1 MIKKLNITA
10 LLIILMLFNQL
21 FAQSDKILLY
31 GSCSIDEANK
41 LSEYLKNNSNID
53 LAFEINDDG
62 NLLFSKYSIIF
73 LCGNSYL
80 KLSETHIQELN
91 RMILNGSFLLIDN
104 YKSDYTLSIFLKKL
118 LAEYP
123 EKNNSILEV
132 FKKNPYRIDFEQLQ
146 FDAKQVYIGEKLR
159 VLALKEDSI
168 FENELNNDNKLRLGS
183 SIIFNYLIGN

>member
-41 LSEYLKNNSNID
+41 LSEYLKTNSNID
-53 LAFEINDDG
+53 LAFEINDETD
-62 NLLFSKYSIIF
+62 LVFSKYPIIF
-73 LCGNSYL
+73 ICGNSYL

-91 RMILNGSFLLIDN
+91 RMILNGSLLFIDN

-123 EKNNSILEV
+123 EKNNSISEV
-132 FKKNPYRIDFEQLQ
+132 LKNNPYKINFEQLK
-146 FDAKQVYIGEKLR
+146 FNTKQVYISKKLR
-159 VLALKEDSI
+159 VLALKDGSI
-168 FENELNNDNKLRLGS
+168 FESELNNDNNLRLGS

>member
-91 RMILNGSFLLIDN
+91 KMILNGSLLFIDN

>member
-10 LLIILMLFNQL
+10 LLIMLMLVNQL

-31 GSCSIDEANK
+31 GNCNIDEANK
-41 LSEYLKNNSNID
+41 LSEYLKTTSNID
-53 LAFEINDDG
+53 LAFEINDEA
-62 NLLFSKYSIIF
+62 NLVFSKYSIIF

-80 KLSETHIQELN
+80 KLSENHIKELN
-91 RMILNGSFLLIDN
+91 RMILNGSLLLIDN

-123 EKNNSILEV
+123 EKNNSISEV
-132 FKKNPYRIDFEQLQ
+132 LKNNSYRLNFDQLQ
-146 FDAKQVYIGEKLR
+146 FKTKQIYISEKLR
-159 VLALKEDSI
+159 VLALKEESI
-168 FENELNNDNKLRLGS
+168 FKSELNEDNNLRLGS

>member
-41 LSEYLKNNSNID
+41 LSEYLKTNSNID

-118 LAEYP
+118 IAEYP

-159 VLALKEDSI
+159 VLALKEESI

>member
-41 LSEYLKNNSNID
+41 LSEYLKTNSNID

-80 KLSETHIQELN
+80 KLSENHIQELN

-132 FKKNPYRIDFEQLQ
+132 FKKNPYRIDFDQLQ

-159 VLALKEDSI
+159 VLALKEESI

>member
-41 LSEYLKNNSNID
+41 LSEYLKNTSNID
-53 LAFEINDDG
+53 LEFEINDEAD
-62 NLLFSKYSIIF
+62 LLFSKYPIIF

-80 KLSETHIQELN
+80 KLSENHIRELN
-91 RMILNGSFLLIDN
+91 RMILNGSLLLINN

-118 LAEYP
+118 LPEYP
-123 EKNNSILEV
+123 EKNYSISEV
-132 FKKNPYRIDFEQLQ
+132 LKNNPYRVNFEQFQ
-146 FDAKQVYIGEKLR
+146 FNTKQVYISEKLR
-159 VLALKEDSI
+159 VLALKEESI
-168 FENELNNDNKLRLGS
+168 FESELNNDNNLRLGS

>member
-159 VLALKEDSI
+159 VLALKEESI
-168 FENELNNDNKLRLGS
+168 FENELNNDNNLRLGS
-183 SIIFNYLIGN
+183 IIIFNYLIGN

>member
-41 LSEYLKNNSNID
+41 LSEYLKTNSNID

-118 LAEYP
+118 IAEYP
-123 EKNNSILEV
+123 EKNNSISEV

-159 VLALKEDSI
+159 VLALKEESI
-168 FENELNNDNKLRLGS
+168 FENELNNDNNLRLGS

>member
-91 RMILNGSFLLIDN
+91 RMILNGSLLLIDN

-123 EKNNSILEV
+123 EKNNSISEV

-159 VLALKEDSI
+159 VLALKEESI

>member
-123 EKNNSILEV
+123 EKNNSISEV
-132 FKKNPYRIDFEQLQ
+132 FKKNPYRIDFEKLQ

-159 VLALKEDSI
+159 VLALKEESI

>member
-1 MIKKLNITA
+1 MIKKLNLTA
-10 LLIILMLFNQL
+10 LLIMLMFINQL

-31 GSCSIDEANK
+31 GSCNIDEANK

-91 RMILNGSFLLIDN
+91 KMILNGSLLFIDN

-123 EKNNSILEV
+123 EKNNSISEV

-159 VLALKEDSI
+159 VLALKEESI
-168 FENELNNDNKLRLGS
+168 FENELNNDNNLRLGS

>member
-10 LLIILMLFNQL
+10 LIIMLMFVNQL

-31 GSCSIDEANK
+31 GNCNIDEANK
-41 LSEYLKNNSNID
+41 LSEYLKTTSNID
-53 LAFEINDDG
+53 LAFEINDED
-62 NLLFSKYSIIF
+62 NLVFSKYSLIF

-80 KLSETHIQELN
+80 KLSETHIKELY

-123 EKNNSILEV
+123 EKNNSISEV
-132 FKKNPYRIDFEQLQ
+132 LNNNPYRVNLDQLQ
-146 FDAKQVYIGEKLR
+146 FNTKQVYISEKLR
-159 VLALKEDSI
+159 VLALKEKSI
-168 FENELNNDNKLRLGS
+168 FESELNEDNNLRLGS

>member
-31 GSCSIDEANK
+31 GSCSFDEANK
-41 LSEYLKNNSNID
+41 LSEYLKTNSNID
-53 LAFEINDDG
+53 LSFEINDDG

-91 RMILNGSFLLIDN
+91 RMILNGSLLLIDN

-123 EKNNSILEV
+123 EKNNSISEV

-146 FDAKQVYIGEKLR
+146 FDSKQVYIGEKLR
-159 VLALKEDSI
+159 VLALKEESI
-168 FENELNNDNKLRLGS
+168 FENELNNDNSLRLGS

>member
-10 LLIILMLFNQL
+10 LLIMLMLINQL

-31 GSCSIDEANK
+31 GSCNIDEANK
-41 LSEYLKNNSNID
+41 LSEYLKTNSNID
-53 LAFEINDDG
+53 LAFEINDDS

-159 VLALKEDSI
+159 VLALKEESI

>member
-31 GSCSIDEANK
+31 GSCNIDEANK
-41 LSEYLKNNSNID
+41 LSEYLKTNSNID
-53 LAFEINDDG
+53 LAFEINNDG

>member
-10 LLIILMLFNQL
+10 LLIMLILINQL

-31 GSCSIDEANK
+31 GNCNIDEANK
-41 LSEYLKNNSNID
+41 LSEYLKTTSNID
-53 LAFEINDDG
+53 LAFEINDEA
-62 NLLFSKYSIIF
+62 NLVFSKYSLIF

-80 KLSETHIQELN
+80 KLSETHIKQLN
-91 RMILNGSFLLIDN
+91 TMILNGSLLLIDN

-123 EKNNSILEV
+123 EKNNSISEV
-132 FKKNPYRIDFEQLQ
+132 LNNNPYRVNFDQLQ
-146 FDAKQVYIGEKLR
+146 FNTKQVYISEKLR
-159 VLALKEDSI
+159 VLALKEESI
-168 FENELNNDNKLRLGS
+168 FESELNEDNNLRLGS

>member
-41 LSEYLKNNSNID
+41 LSGYLKTNSNID

-132 FKKNPYRIDFEQLQ
+132 FKKNPYRIDFDQLQ

-159 VLALKEDSI
+159 VLALKEESI

>member
-10 LLIILMLFNQL
+10 LLIMLMLVNQL

-31 GSCSIDEANK
+31 GSCNIDEANK

-73 LCGNSYL
+73 LCGYSYL

-91 RMILNGSFLLIDN
+91 RMILNGSLLLIDN
-104 YKSDYTLSIFLKKL
+104 YRSDYTLSIFLKKL

-123 EKNNSILEV
+123 EKNISISEV
-132 FKKNPYRIDFEQLQ
+132 LNNNPYRIDFEQLQ
-146 FDAKQVYIGEKLR
+146 FNSKQVYISEKLR
-159 VLALKEDSI
+159 VLALKDKSI
-168 FENELNNDNKLRLGS
+168 FEGALNDDNNLRLGS

>member
-10 LLIILMLFNQL
+10 LIIMLMFVNQL

-31 GSCSIDEANK
+31 GNCNIDEANK
-41 LSEYLKNNSNID
+41 LSEYLKTTSNID
-53 LAFEINDDG
+53 LAFEINDEA
-62 NLLFSKYSIIF
+62 NLVFSKYSLIF

-80 KLSETHIQELN
+80 KLSETHIKELN

-123 EKNNSILEV
+123 EKNNSISEV
-132 FKKNPYRIDFEQLQ
+132 LNNNPYKVNLDQLQ
-146 FDAKQVYIGEKLR
+146 FNTKQVYISEKLR
-159 VLALKEDSI
+159 VLALKEESI
-168 FENELNNDNKLRLGS
+168 FESELNEDNNLRLGS